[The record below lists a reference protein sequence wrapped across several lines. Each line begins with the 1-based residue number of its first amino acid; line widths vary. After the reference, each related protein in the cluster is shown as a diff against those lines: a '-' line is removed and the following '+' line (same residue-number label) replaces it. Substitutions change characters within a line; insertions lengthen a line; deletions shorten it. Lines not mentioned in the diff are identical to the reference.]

1 MLKAFYDYAIRND
14 LVLPPGYS
22 NKTIQAYVSLSRE
35 GEFLGIILGDDIP
48 VLCPDIGSLANGK
61 EKCNPI
67 VEKRSVIFKNNS
79 DLGDKASLK
88 RDFYYQVLKDG
99 SDNVPEFGICVKAAE
114 DEKTVQAILEALN
127 ENKIKGSDRI
137 SFIVDGERIVQAEG
151 LKTWWSIY
159 RKRFTNT
166 DKKEKTLCL
175 ITGEDTVPMETVPPV
190 TGLAVVGGHARG
202 DALICFD
209 KSAFCSYDQKKS
221 ANAPVSE
228 NAFFAVKA
236 ALDHLLKKA
245 PVLANMK
252 FVHWY
257 EQDVAAE
264 RDPLLS
270 ANFLGINMVENEEEE
285 DEEISGEEEKRKARI
300 AELQASKLIQ
310 GVTTG
315 EKIPHLS
322 NQYIIFLLSGVNGR
336 VMVRQ
341 YEHGSY
347 EELQRN
353 IDLWNEQLELKTLN
367 GIQNEKSKKLK
378 ARLLCLLK
386 KNNSDSKIWDRVN
399 KELPEITQAVIR
411 AIIHGTSL
419 PDAVALRSLAY
430 IRSQMLENDENQ
442 TSMKIP
448 DATACQW
455 LKVWLMRKR
464 KENGIMSEYDPEHKS
479 AAYHCGAA
487 MAVHA
492 EIQNVAMK
500 NVNATIVQRYYSSA
514 SQMPALVLGQVS
526 RLSAYH
532 LEKIENDWLR
542 KQYEDALSG
551 VYCAIGNEIPAT
563 LTLEQQAYFAL
574 GYRQMCTKLQKDKNE
589 RIEKIKNEKA
599 KNNVKDENV

>member
-14 LVLPPGYS
+14 LVLPPGYC

-35 GEFLGIILGDDIP
+35 GEFLGIILGDDTP
-48 VLCPDIGSLANGK
+48 VLSPDIGSLANGK

-67 VEKRSVIFKNNS
+67 VEKRSVIFKDAS
-79 DLGDKASLK
+79 DLEDKAKMK
-88 RDFYYQVLKDG
+88 RDFYYQVLEDG
-99 SDNVPEFGICVKAAE
+99 GDCVPEFEICVKAAQ
-114 DEKTVQAILEALN
+114 DEKTLLEISEALN
-127 ENKIKGSDRI
+127 ENKIKGSERI
-137 SFIVDGERIVQAEG
+137 SFIVDGKKIVKAES
-151 LKTWWSIY
+151 LRDWWNIY
-159 RKRFTNT
+159 RKKFIHAE
-166 DKKEKTLCL
+166 KKQKTICL
-175 ITGEDTVPMETVPPV
+175 ITGEDTVRMETVPPV

-228 NAFFAVKA
+228 TAFFAVKA

-257 EQDVAAE
+257 EQDIVAE
-264 RDPLLS
+264 NDPVLS
-270 ANFLGINMVENEEEE
+270 ANFLGINMLVDDEE
-285 DEEISGEEEKRKARI
+285 DEEISAEEKKNKARSS
-300 AELQASKLIQ
+300 EKQASKLIKS
-310 GVTTG
+310 VKTG
-315 EKIPHLS
+315 EKIPHLLS
-322 NQYIIFLLSGVNGR
+322 QYTIILLSGVNGR

-353 IDLWNEQLELKTLN
+353 IDLWNEQLELKALN
-367 GIQNEKSKKLK
+367 GIQNEKSKKLS

-386 KNNSDSKIWDRVN
+386 NHNSESKIWDRVS
-399 KELPEITQAVIR
+399 KELSGITQAIIR

-464 KENGIMSEYDPEHKS
+464 KENEIMTEYDPKNKN

-492 EIQNVAMK
+492 AIQNVAMK

-514 SQMPALVLGQVS
+514 SQMPALVLGQIS

-532 LEKIENDWLR
+532 LEKIENEWLR
-542 KQYEDALSG
+542 KQYEEALNG
-551 VYCAIGNEIPAT
+551 AYCAIGNEIPAT

-589 RIEKIKNEKA
+589 RIEKIKN
-599 KNNVKDENV
+599 NVKDQNM

>member
-1 MLKAFYDYAIRND
+1 MLKAFYDYAIRNA
-14 LVLPPGYS
+14 LVLPPGYC

-35 GEFLGIILGDDIP
+35 GEFLGIILGNDTP
-48 VLCPDIGSLANGK
+48 VLCPDIGSLAQGK
-61 EKCNPI
+61 KCNPI
-67 VEKRSVIFKNNS
+67 VEKRSVIFRGAS
-79 DLGDKASLK
+79 DLEDKAK
-88 RDFYYQVLKDG
+88 IRRDFYYQVLKDG
-99 SDNVPEFGICVKAAE
+99 SERVPEFEVCVKAAE
-114 DEKTVQAILEALN
+114 DEKTLLAIVEALSK
-127 ENKIKGSDRI
+127 NKIKGSDRI
-137 SFIVDGERIVQAEG
+137 SFIVDGKKIVQAEG
-151 LKTWWSIY
+151 VRDWWNSY
-159 RKRFTNT
+159 RKKFINAE
-166 DKKEKTLCL
+166 KKEETLCL
-175 ITGEDTVPMETVPPV
+175 ITGENTVPMKTVPPV
-190 TGLAVVGGHARG
+190 TGLTAVGGHAKG
-202 DALICFD
+202 SPLICFD

-228 NAFFAVKA
+228 TAFFAVKA
-236 ALDHLLKKA
+236 AMDHLLKKS

-252 FVHWY
+252 FVHWF

-264 RDPLLS
+264 DDPVLN
-270 ANFLGINMVENEEEE
+270 ANFLGINILGNDEEEV
-285 DEEISGEEEKRKARI
+285 SAEEEKNKARS
-300 AELQASKLIQ
+300 AENQASRLIQ
-310 GVTTG
+310 SVMTG

-322 NQYIIFLLSGVNGR
+322 NQYTIVLLSGVEGR

-353 IDLWNEQLELKTLN
+353 IDLWNEQLELKALN
-367 GIQNEKSKKLK
+367 GIQNEKSKKLS

-386 KNNSDSKIWDRVN
+386 KHNFDSKVWDRVN
-399 KELPEITQAVIR
+399 KELPEITQAIIR
-411 AIIHGTSL
+411 AIVHGTTL

-442 TSMKIP
+442 TGMKIP

-464 KENGIMSEYDPEHKS
+464 KENRIMSEYDPKNKS

-492 EIQNVAMK
+492 AIQNVAMK

-532 LEKIENDWLR
+532 LDKIENEWLR
-542 KQYEDALSG
+542 KQYEDALNG
-551 VYCAIGNEIPAT
+551 AYCAIGNEIPAT

-589 RIEKIKNEKA
+589 RIEKIKN
-599 KNNVKDENV
+599 NVKDQNI

>member
-14 LVLPPGYS
+14 LVLPPGYC

-35 GEFLGIILGDDIP
+35 GQFLGIILGDDTP
-48 VLCPDIGSLANGK
+48 VLSPDIGSLANGK

-67 VEKRSVIFKNNS
+67 VEKRSVIFKDAS
-79 DLGDKASLK
+79 DLEDKAKMK
-88 RDFYYQVLKDG
+88 RDFYYQVLEEG
-99 SDNVPEFGICVKAAE
+99 SDCVPEFEICVKAAQ
-114 DEKTVQAILEALN
+114 DEKTLLEISEALN
-127 ENKIKGSDRI
+127 ENKIKGSERI
-137 SFIVDGERIVQAEG
+137 SFIVDGKKIVKAEG
-151 LKTWWSIY
+151 LRDWWNIY
-159 RKRFTNT
+159 RKKFIHAE
-166 DKKEKTLCL
+166 KKQKTICL

-228 NAFFAVKA
+228 TAFFAVKA

-257 EQDVAAE
+257 EQDIVAE
-264 RDPLLS
+264 NDPVLS
-270 ANFLGINMVENEEEE
+270 ANFLGINMLVDDEE
-285 DEEISGEEEKRKARI
+285 DVEVSAEEKKSKARS
-300 AELQASKLIQ
+300 AENQASKLIKS
-310 GVTTG
+310 VKTG
-315 EKIPHLS
+315 EKIPHLLS
-322 NQYIIFLLSGVNGR
+322 QYTIILLSGVNGR

-353 IDLWNEQLELKTLN
+353 IDLWNEQLELKALN
-367 GIQNEKSKKLK
+367 GIQNEKSKKLS

-386 KNNSDSKIWDRVN
+386 NHNSESKIWDRVS
-399 KELPEITQAVIR
+399 KELSGITQAIIR

-464 KENGIMSEYDPEHKS
+464 KENEIMSEYDPKNKN

-492 EIQNVAMK
+492 AIQNVAMK

-514 SQMPALVLGQVS
+514 SQMPALVLGQIS

-532 LEKIENDWLR
+532 LEKIENEWLR
-542 KQYEDALSG
+542 KQYEEALNG
-551 VYCAIGNEIPAT
+551 AYCAIGNEIPAT

-589 RIEKIKNEKA
+589 RIEKIKN
-599 KNNVKDENV
+599 NVKDQNM

>member
-1 MLKAFYDYAIRND
+1 MLKSLYDYAIQND

-22 NKTIQAYVSLSRE
+22 DKTIQAYVSLSRE
-35 GEFLGIILGDDIP
+35 GEFLGIILGDETP

-67 VEKRSVIFKNNS
+67 VEKRSVILKNVS
-79 DLGDKASLK
+79 DSEDRAKTK
-88 RDFYYQVLKDG
+88 RDFYYQILKDG
-99 SDNVPEFGICVKAAE
+99 SDTVPEFEVCVKAVE
-114 DEKTVQAILEALN
+114 DEKTVRAISETLDK
-127 ENKIKGSDRI
+127 NKIKGTDRI
-137 SFIVDGERIVQAEG
+137 SFIVDGEKIVQAEG
-151 LKTWWSIY
+151 VRNWWDIY
-159 RKRFTNT
+159 RKKFIKTE
-166 DKKEKTLCL
+166 KKEKTLCL
-175 ITGEDTVPMETVPPV
+175 ITGEDTIPMETVPPV

-257 EQDVAAE
+257 EQNIAAE
-264 RDPLLS
+264 DDPILS
-270 ANFLGINMVENEEEE
+270 ANFLGIDMVENDAEEGEE
-285 DEEISGEEEKRKARI
+285 VSAEEEKRKART
-300 AELQASKLIQ
+300 AERQASKLIQ
-310 GVTTG
+310 SVKTG

-322 NQYIIFLLSGVNGR
+322 NQYTILLLSGVNGR

-341 YEHGSY
+341 YEYGSY

-353 IDLWNEQLELKTLN
+353 IDLWNEQLELKDLN
-367 GIQNEKSKKLK
+367 GIQNEKSRKLNV
-378 ARLLCLLK
+378 RLIRLLK
-386 KNNSDSKIWDRVN
+386 KHNSDSKIWERVN
-399 KELPEITQAVIR
+399 KELSGITQAIIR
-411 AIIHGTSL
+411 AIIRGTSL

-442 TSMKIP
+442 TGMKIP
-448 DATACQW
+448 DAIACQW
-455 LKVWLMRKR
+455 LKVWLIRKR
-464 KENGIMSEYDPEHKS
+464 KENEIMSEYNSEHKN

-500 NVNATIVQRYYSSA
+500 SVNATIVQRYYSSA

-532 LEKIENDWLR
+532 LEKIESEWLR
-542 KQYEDALSG
+542 KQYEDVLSE

-589 RIEKIKNEKA
+589 RIEKIKKEKE
-599 KNNVKDENV
+599 KNNVKNENM

>member
-14 LVLPPGYS
+14 LVLPPGYN
-22 NKTIQAYVSLSRE
+22 NKTIKAYVSLSRE

-67 VEKRSVIFKNNS
+67 VEKRSVIFKDAS
-79 DLGDKASLK
+79 DLEDKAKIK
-88 RDFYYQVLKDG
+88 RHFYYQVLKDG
-99 SDNVPEFGICVKAAE
+99 SDSVPEFEVCVKAAE
-114 DEKTVQAILEALN
+114 DEKTLLAIAEALN
-127 ENKIKGSDRI
+127 KNKIKGSDRI
-137 SFIVDGERIVQAEG
+137 SFIVDGKKIVQAAG
-151 LKTWWSIY
+151 LRDWWNIY
-159 RKRFTNT
+159 RKKFF
-166 DKKEKTLCL
+166 DIEKKEKKLCL

-228 NAFFAVKA
+228 TAFFAAKA
-236 ALDHLLKKA
+236 ALDHLLKRA

-264 RDPLLS
+264 NDPVLN
-270 ANFLGINMVENEEEE
+270 ANFLGISTVKNDEEDGEVSAKEDKNKARSVEN
-285 DEEISGEEEKRKARI
+285 
-300 AELQASKLIQ
+300 QASRLIKS
-310 GVTTG
+310 VTTG
-315 EKIPHLS
+315 EQIPHVS
-322 NQYIIFLLSGVNGR
+322 SQYTIVLLSGVNGR

-353 IDLWNEQLELKTLN
+353 IELWNEQLELKALN
-367 GIQNEKSKKLK
+367 GIQNERSKKLN
-378 ARLLCLLK
+378 ARLICLLK
-386 KNNSDSKIWDRVN
+386 KQNSDSKIWDRVN
-399 KELPEITQAVIR
+399 KELSEITQAIIY

-442 TSMKIP
+442 TGMRIP

-455 LKVWLMRKR
+455 LKVWLMRKG
-464 KENGIMSEYDPEHKS
+464 KENEIMSEYDPKHKS

-492 EIQNVAMK
+492 AIQNVAMK

-532 LEKIENDWLR
+532 LDKIENGWLR
-542 KQYEDALSG
+542 KQYEDALNG
-551 VYCAIGNEIPAT
+551 AYCAIGNEIPAT

-589 RIEKIKNEKA
+589 RIEKIKNNK
-599 KNNVKDENV
+599 KDQNI

>member
-22 NKTIQAYVSLSRE
+22 NKTIKAYVSLSKE
-35 GEFLGIILGDDIP
+35 GEFLGVILGDDTP

-67 VEKRSVIFKNNS
+67 VEKRAVIFKDAS
-79 DLGDKASLK
+79 DLQDNAKIK
-88 RDFYYQVLKDG
+88 RDFYYQVLRDG
-99 SDNVPEFGICVKAAE
+99 SDAVSEFEICVKVAE
-114 DEKTVQAILEALN
+114 DEKTLLKISEALN

-137 SFIVDGERIVQAEG
+137 SFIVDGKRIVQAEG
-151 LKTWWSIY
+151 LRVWWNIY
-159 RKRFTNT
+159 RKKFFE
-166 DKKEKTLCL
+166 KKEKTLCL
-175 ITGEDTVPMETVPPV
+175 ITGEDTVPMKTVPPI
-190 TGLAVVGGHARG
+190 TGLAAVGGHAHG
-202 DALICFD
+202 SPLICFD
-209 KSAFCSYDQKKS
+209 KSAFCSYDQKQS

-228 NAFFAVKA
+228 TAFFAVKA
-236 ALDHLLKKA
+236 AMDHLLKKS

-257 EQDVAAE
+257 EQDIAAE
-264 RDPLLS
+264 NDPVLN
-270 ANFLGINMVENEEEE
+270 ANFLGINILGNDEEE
-285 DEEISGEEEKRKARI
+285 DEKVSEEEEKRKARS
-300 AELQASKLIQ
+300 AENQASRLIQ
-310 GVTTG
+310 SVTTG
-315 EKIPHLS
+315 KKIPYIS
-322 NQYIIFLLSGVNGR
+322 NQFTIVLLSGVEGR

-353 IDLWNEQLELKTLN
+353 IDLWNKQLELKALN
-367 GIQNEKSKKLK
+367 GIQNEKSKKLN

-386 KNNSDSKIWDRVN
+386 KHNSDSKIWDRVN
-399 KELPEITQAVIR
+399 KELPEITQAIIY

-442 TSMKIP
+442 TGMQIP
-448 DATACQW
+448 DVTACQW
-455 LKVWLMRKR
+455 LKVWLMRKG
-464 KENGIMSEYDPEHKS
+464 KENEIMSEYDPKHKS

-492 EIQNVAMK
+492 AIQTVAMK

-532 LEKIENDWLR
+532 LDKIENEWLR
-542 KQYEDALSG
+542 KQYEDVLNGA
-551 VYCAIGNEIPAT
+551 YCAIGNEIPAT

-589 RIEKIKNEKA
+589 RIEKIKN
-599 KNNVKDENV
+599 NVKDQNI

>member
-14 LVLPPGYS
+14 LVLPPGYC
-22 NKTIQAYVSLSRE
+22 NKTVKAYVSLSRE
-35 GEFLGIILGDDIP
+35 GEFLGIILGDDTPI
-48 VLCPDIGSLANGK
+48 LCPDIGSLANGK

-67 VEKRSVIFKNNS
+67 VEKRSVIFKDVS
-79 DLGDKASLK
+79 DLEDKAKIK

-99 SDNVPEFGICVKAAE
+99 SNSVPEFEICVKAAE
-114 DEKTVQAILEALN
+114 DEKTILAISEALN

-137 SFIVDGERIVQAEG
+137 SFIVDGKKIVKAEG
-151 LKTWWSIY
+151 LRDWWNIY
-159 RKRFTNT
+159 RKKFINAE
-166 DKKEKTLCL
+166 KKEKTLCL

-228 NAFFAVKA
+228 TAFFAVKA

-264 RDPLLS
+264 NDPVLS
-270 ANFLGINMVENEEEE
+270 ADFLGINMLVDDEE
-285 DEEISGEEEKRKARI
+285 DEEVSVEEKKSKTRS
-300 AELQASKLIQ
+300 AENQASKLIKS
-310 GVTTG
+310 VKTG
-315 EKIPHLS
+315 EKIPHLPS
-322 NQYIIFLLSGVNGR
+322 QYTIVLLSGVNGR

-353 IDLWNEQLELKTLN
+353 IDLWNEQLELKALN
-367 GIQNEKSKKLK
+367 GIQNEKSKKLS

-386 KNNSDSKIWDRVN
+386 KHSSDSKIWDRVN
-399 KELPEITQAVIR
+399 KELPEITQSIIR
-411 AIIHGTSL
+411 AITHGTSL

-442 TSMKIP
+442 TGMKIP

-464 KENGIMSEYDPEHKS
+464 KENKIMSEYDPKNKS

-492 EIQNVAMK
+492 AIQNVAMK

-532 LEKIENDWLR
+532 LDKIENEWLR
-542 KQYEDALSG
+542 KQYEDALNG
-551 VYCAIGNEIPAT
+551 AYCAIGNEIPAT

-589 RIEKIKNEKA
+589 RIEKIKN
-599 KNNVKDENV
+599 NVKDQNI

>member
-14 LVLPPGYS
+14 LVLPPGYC

-35 GEFLGIILGDDIP
+35 GQFLGIILGDDTP
-48 VLCPDIGSLANGK
+48 VLSPDIGSLANGK

-67 VEKRSVIFKNNS
+67 VEKRSVIFKDAS
-79 DLGDKASLK
+79 DLEDKAKMK
-88 RDFYYQVLKDG
+88 RDFYYQVLEEG
-99 SDNVPEFGICVKAAE
+99 SDCVPEFEICVKAAQ
-114 DEKTVQAILEALN
+114 DEKTLLEISEALN
-127 ENKIKGSDRI
+127 ENKIKGSERI
-137 SFIVDGERIVQAEG
+137 SFIVDGKKIVKAEG
-151 LKTWWSIY
+151 LRDWWNIY
-159 RKRFTNT
+159 RKKFIHAE
-166 DKKEKTLCL
+166 KKQKTICL

-228 NAFFAVKA
+228 TAFFAVKA

-257 EQDVAAE
+257 EQDIVAE
-264 RDPLLS
+264 NDPVLS
-270 ANFLGINMVENEEEE
+270 ANFLGINMLVDDEE
-285 DEEISGEEEKRKARI
+285 DEEVSAEEKKNKARSS
-300 AELQASKLIQ
+300 EKQASKLIKS
-310 GVTTG
+310 VKTG
-315 EKIPHLS
+315 KKIPHLLS
-322 NQYIIFLLSGVNGR
+322 QYTIILLSGVNGR

-353 IDLWNEQLELKTLN
+353 IDLWNEQLELKALN
-367 GIQNEKSKKLK
+367 GIQNEKSKKLS

-386 KNNSDSKIWDRVN
+386 NHNSESKIWDRVS
-399 KELPEITQAVIR
+399 KELSGITQAIIR

-464 KENGIMSEYDPEHKS
+464 KENEIMPEYDPKHKS

-492 EIQNVAMK
+492 AIQNVAMK

-514 SQMPALVLGQVS
+514 SQMPALVLGQIS

-532 LEKIENDWLR
+532 LEKIENEWLR
-542 KQYEDALSG
+542 KQYEEALNG
-551 VYCAIGNEIPAT
+551 AYCAIGNEIPAT

-589 RIEKIKNEKA
+589 RIEKIKN
-599 KNNVKDENV
+599 NVKDQNM

>member
-14 LVLPPGYS
+14 LVLPPGYN
-22 NKTIQAYVSLSRE
+22 NKTIKAYVSLSRE

-67 VEKRSVIFKNNS
+67 VEKRSVIFKDAS
-79 DLGDKASLK
+79 DLEDKAKIK
-88 RDFYYQVLKDG
+88 RHFYYQVLKDG
-99 SDNVPEFGICVKAAE
+99 SDSVPEFEVCVKAAE
-114 DEKTVQAILEALN
+114 DEKTLLAIAEALN
-127 ENKIKGSDRI
+127 KNKIKGSDRI
-137 SFIVDGERIVQAEG
+137 SFIVDGKKIVQAAG
-151 LKTWWSIY
+151 LRDWWNIY
-159 RKRFTNT
+159 RKKFF
-166 DKKEKTLCL
+166 DIEKKEKKLCL

-228 NAFFAVKA
+228 TAFFAAKA
-236 ALDHLLKKA
+236 ALDHLLKRA

-264 RDPLLS
+264 NDPVLN
-270 ANFLGINMVENEEEE
+270 ANFLGISTVKNDEEDGEVSAKEDKNKARSVEN
-285 DEEISGEEEKRKARI
+285 
-300 AELQASKLIQ
+300 QASRLSKS
-310 GVTTG
+310 VTTG
-315 EKIPHLS
+315 EQIPHVS
-322 NQYIIFLLSGVNGR
+322 SQYTIVLLSGVNGR

-353 IDLWNEQLELKTLN
+353 IELWNEQLELKALN
-367 GIQNEKSKKLK
+367 GIQNERSKKLN
-378 ARLLCLLK
+378 ARLICLLK
-386 KNNSDSKIWDRVN
+386 KQNSDSKIWDRVN
-399 KELPEITQAVIR
+399 KELSEITQAIIY

-442 TSMKIP
+442 TGMRIP

-455 LKVWLMRKR
+455 LKVWLMRKG
-464 KENGIMSEYDPEHKS
+464 KENEIMSEYDPKHKS

-492 EIQNVAMK
+492 AIQNVAMK

-532 LEKIENDWLR
+532 LDKIENGWLR
-542 KQYEDALSG
+542 KQYEDALNG
-551 VYCAIGNEIPAT
+551 AYCAIGNEIPAT

-589 RIEKIKNEKA
+589 RIEKIKNNK
-599 KNNVKDENV
+599 KDQNI

>member
-14 LVLPPGYS
+14 LILPPGYS
-22 NKTIQAYVSLSRE
+22 NKTIKAYVSLSRE
-35 GEFLGIILGDDIP
+35 GEFLGIILGDDTP

-67 VEKRSVIFKNNS
+67 VEKRTVIFQDAS
-79 DLGDKASLK
+79 DLQDKAKIK

-99 SDNVPEFGICVKAAE
+99 SDAVPEFEVCVKAAE
-114 DEKTVQAILEALN
+114 DEKTLLAISEALN

-137 SFIVDGERIVQAEG
+137 SFIVDGKKIVKAEG
-151 LKTWWSIY
+151 LRAWWNIY
-159 RKRFTNT
+159 RKKYINT
-166 DKKEKTLCL
+166 EIKEKTLCL

-228 NAFFAVKA
+228 TAFFAVKA
-236 ALDHLLKKA
+236 ALDHLLKSA

-257 EQDVAAE
+257 EKDVAAE
-264 RDPLLS
+264 NDPVLN
-270 ANFLGINMVENEEEE
+270 ANFLGINMLGNDEENEEVLAN
-285 DEEISGEEEKRKARI
+285 EEKRKARS
-300 AELQASKLIQ
+300 AENQASKLIKS
-310 GVTTG
+310 VKTG
-315 EKIPHLS
+315 EKIPHLPS
-322 NQYIIFLLSGVNGR
+322 QYTIVLLSGVNGR

-347 EELQRN
+347 EDLQRN
-353 IDLWNEQLELKTLN
+353 IDLWNEQLELKALN
-367 GIQNEKSKKLK
+367 GIQNEKSKKLS

-386 KNNSDSKIWDRVN
+386 KHNSDSKIWDRVN
-399 KELPEITQAVIR
+399 KELSGITQAIIR

-442 TSMKIP
+442 IGMQIP
-448 DATACQW
+448 DVTACQW
-455 LKVWLMRKR
+455 LKVWLMRKG
-464 KENGIMSEYDPEHKS
+464 KENEIMSEYDSKHKS
-479 AAYHCGAA
+479 SAYHCGAA

-492 EIQNVAMK
+492 AIQNVAMK

-532 LEKIENDWLR
+532 LDKIENEWLR
-542 KQYEDALSG
+542 KQYENALNG
-551 VYCAIGNEIPAT
+551 AYCAIGNEIPAT

-589 RIEKIKNEKA
+589 RIEKIKN
-599 KNNVKDENV
+599 NVKDQNI

>member
-22 NKTIQAYVSLSRE
+22 NKTIKAYVSLSRE
-35 GEFLGIILGDDIP
+35 GEFLGLILGDDTP

-67 VEKRSVIFKNNS
+67 VEKRAVIFKDAS
-79 DLGDKASLK
+79 DLQDKAKIK

-99 SDNVPEFGICVKAAE
+99 SDAVPEFEVCVKAAE
-114 DEKTVQAILEALN
+114 DEKTLLAISEALN

-137 SFIVDGERIVQAEG
+137 SFIVDGKKIVKAEG
-151 LKTWWSIY
+151 LRDWWDIY
-159 RKRFTNT
+159 RKKFINAE
-166 DKKEKTLCL
+166 KKEKTLCL

-228 NAFFAVKA
+228 TAFFAVKA
-236 ALDHLLKKA
+236 ALDHLLKKS

-257 EQDVAAE
+257 EQDVAE
-264 RDPLLS
+264 EDDPVLS
-270 ANFLGINMVENEEEE
+270 ANFLGINMSMDDEEEE
-285 DEEISGEEEKRKARI
+285 EVSEEEKKRKARS
-300 AELQASKLIQ
+300 AENQASKLIKS
-310 GVTTG
+310 VKTG
-315 EKIPHLS
+315 EKIPHLTS
-322 NQYIIFLLSGVNGR
+322 QYTIVLLSGVNGR

-353 IDLWNEQLELKTLN
+353 IDLWNEQLELKALN
-367 GIQNEKSKKLK
+367 GIQNEKSKKLS

-386 KNNSDSKIWDRVN
+386 KHNSDSKIWDRVN
-399 KELPEITQAVIR
+399 KELSGITQAIIR
-411 AIIHGTSL
+411 AIIHGTPL

-442 TSMKIP
+442 TNMKIP

-455 LKVWLMRKR
+455 LKVWLMRKG
-464 KENGIMSEYDPEHKS
+464 KENEIMSEYDSKHKS
-479 AAYHCGAA
+479 SAYHCGAA

-492 EIQNVAMK
+492 AIQNVAMK

-514 SQMPALVLGQVS
+514 SQMPALVLGQIS

-532 LEKIENDWLR
+532 LEKIENEWLR
-542 KQYEDALSG
+542 KQYEDALNAA
-551 VYCAIGNEIPAT
+551 YCAIGNEIPAT

-589 RIEKIKNEKA
+589 RIEKIKNNA
-599 KNNVKDENV
+599 KGQNM

>member
-14 LVLPPGYS
+14 LVLPPGYC

-35 GEFLGIILGDDIP
+35 GQFLGIILGDDTP
-48 VLCPDIGSLANGK
+48 VLSPDIGSLANGK

-67 VEKRSVIFKNNS
+67 VEKRSVIFKDAS
-79 DLGDKASLK
+79 DLEDKAKMK
-88 RDFYYQVLKDG
+88 RDFYYQVLEEG
-99 SDNVPEFGICVKAAE
+99 SDCVPEFEICVKAAQ
-114 DEKTVQAILEALN
+114 DEKTLLEISEALN
-127 ENKIKGSDRI
+127 ENKIKGSERI
-137 SFIVDGERIVQAEG
+137 SFIVDGKKIVKAEG
-151 LKTWWSIY
+151 LRDWWNIY
-159 RKRFTNT
+159 RKKFIHAE
-166 DKKEKTLCL
+166 KKQKTICL

-228 NAFFAVKA
+228 TAFFAVKA

-257 EQDVAAE
+257 EQDIVAE
-264 RDPLLS
+264 NDPVLS
-270 ANFLGINMVENEEEE
+270 ANFLGINMLVDDEE
-285 DEEISGEEEKRKARI
+285 DEEISAEEKKNKARSS
-300 AELQASKLIQ
+300 EKQASKLIKS
-310 GVTTG
+310 VKTG
-315 EKIPHLS
+315 EKIPHLLS
-322 NQYIIFLLSGVNGR
+322 QYTIILLSGVNGR

-353 IDLWNEQLELKTLN
+353 IDLWNEQLELKALN
-367 GIQNEKSKKLK
+367 GIQNEKSKKLS

-386 KNNSDSKIWDRVN
+386 NHNSESKIWDRVS
-399 KELPEITQAVIR
+399 KELSGITQAIIR

-464 KENGIMSEYDPEHKS
+464 KENEIMSEYDPKNKN

-492 EIQNVAMK
+492 AIQNVAMK

-514 SQMPALVLGQVS
+514 SQMPALVLGQIS

-532 LEKIENDWLR
+532 LEKIENEWLR
-542 KQYEDALSG
+542 KQYEEALNG
-551 VYCAIGNEIPAT
+551 AYCAIGNEIPAT

-589 RIEKIKNEKA
+589 RIEKIKN
-599 KNNVKDENV
+599 NVKDQNM

>member
-14 LVLPPGYS
+14 LVLPPGYC

-35 GEFLGIILGDDIP
+35 GQFLGIILGDDTP
-48 VLCPDIGSLANGK
+48 VLSPDIGSLANGK

-67 VEKRSVIFKNNS
+67 VEKRSVIFKDAS
-79 DLGDKASLK
+79 DLEDKAKMK
-88 RDFYYQVLKDG
+88 RDFYYQVLEEG
-99 SDNVPEFGICVKAAE
+99 SDCVPEFEICVKAAQ
-114 DEKTVQAILEALN
+114 DEKTLLEISEALN
-127 ENKIKGSDRI
+127 ENKIKGSERI
-137 SFIVDGERIVQAEG
+137 SFIVDGKKIVKAEG
-151 LKTWWSIY
+151 LRDWWNIY
-159 RKRFTNT
+159 RKKFIHAE
-166 DKKEKTLCL
+166 KKQKTICL

-228 NAFFAVKA
+228 TAFFAVKA

-257 EQDVAAE
+257 EQDIVAE
-264 RDPLLS
+264 NDPVLS
-270 ANFLGINMVENEEEE
+270 ANFLGINMLVDDEE
-285 DEEISGEEEKRKARI
+285 DEEVSAEEKKNKARSS
-300 AELQASKLIQ
+300 EKQASKLIKS
-310 GVTTG
+310 VKTG
-315 EKIPHLS
+315 EKIPHLLS
-322 NQYIIFLLSGVNGR
+322 QYTIILLSGVNGR

-353 IDLWNEQLELKTLN
+353 IDLWNEQLELKALN
-367 GIQNEKSKKLK
+367 GIQNEKSKKLS

-386 KNNSDSKIWDRVN
+386 NHNSESKIWDRVS
-399 KELPEITQAVIR
+399 KELSGITQAIIR

-464 KENGIMSEYDPEHKS
+464 KENEIMSEYDPKNKN

-492 EIQNVAMK
+492 AIQNVAMK

-514 SQMPALVLGQVS
+514 SQMPALVLGQIS

-532 LEKIENDWLR
+532 LEKVENEWLR
-542 KQYEDALSG
+542 KQYEEALDG
-551 VYCAIGNEIPAT
+551 AYCAIGNEIPAT

-589 RIEKIKNEKA
+589 RIEKIKN
-599 KNNVKDENV
+599 NVKDQNM

>member
-22 NKTIQAYVSLSRE
+22 NKTIKAYVSLSRE
-35 GEFLGIILGDDIP
+35 GEFLGVILGDDTP

-67 VEKRSVIFKNNS
+67 VEKRAVIFKDAS
-79 DLGDKASLK
+79 DLQDKAKIK

-99 SDNVPEFGICVKAAE
+99 SDAVSEFGVCVKAAE
-114 DEKTVQAILEALN
+114 DEKTLLAILEALN

-137 SFIVDGERIVQAEG
+137 SFIVDGKKIVKAEG
-151 LKTWWSIY
+151 LRDWWKIY
-159 RKRFTNT
+159 RKKFINAE
-166 DKKEKTLCL
+166 KKEKTLCL

-228 NAFFAVKA
+228 TAFFAVKA
-236 ALDHLLKKA
+236 ALDHLLKSA

-257 EQDVAAE
+257 EKDVAAE
-264 RDPLLS
+264 NDPVLN
-270 ANFLGINMVENEEEE
+270 ANFLGINMLGNDEENEEVLAN
-285 DEEISGEEEKRKARI
+285 EEKRKARS
-300 AELQASKLIQ
+300 AENQASKLIKS
-310 GVTTG
+310 VKTG
-315 EKIPHLS
+315 EKIPHLPS
-322 NQYIIFLLSGVNGR
+322 QYTIVLLSGVNGR

-353 IDLWNEQLELKTLN
+353 IDLWNKQLELKALN
-367 GIQNEKSKKLK
+367 GIQNEKSKKLS

-386 KNNSDSKIWDRVN
+386 KHNSDSKIWDREN
-399 KELPEITQAVIR
+399 KELSGITQAIIR
-411 AIIHGTSL
+411 AIIHGTLL

-442 TSMKIP
+442 TNMKIP

-455 LKVWLMRKR
+455 LKVWLMRKG
-464 KENGIMSEYDPEHKS
+464 KENGIMSEYDPKHNS
-479 AAYHCGAA
+479 SAYHCGAA

-492 EIQNVAMK
+492 AIQNVAMK

-514 SQMPALVLGQVS
+514 SQMPALVLGQIS

-532 LEKIENDWLR
+532 LEKIENEWLR
-542 KQYEDALSG
+542 KQYEEALNG
-551 VYCAIGNEIPAT
+551 VYCAIGNAIPAT

-589 RIEKIKNEKA
+589 RIEKIKN
-599 KNNVKDENV
+599 NVKDQNM